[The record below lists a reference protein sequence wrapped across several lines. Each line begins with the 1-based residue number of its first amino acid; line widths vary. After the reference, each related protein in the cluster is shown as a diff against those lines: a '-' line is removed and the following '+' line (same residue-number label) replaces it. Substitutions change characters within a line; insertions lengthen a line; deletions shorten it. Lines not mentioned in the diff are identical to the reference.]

1 MALSSVASCA
11 RCGITQENTGRLN
24 IRISSVGS
32 KLFVACF
39 WMAASRL
46 LRMLLGKAI
55 GSKIRISGNTS
66 TAMQTARVNIVVD
79 A

>member
-1 MALSSVASCA
+1 M
-11 RCGITQENTGRLN
+11 
-24 IRISSVGS
+24 GS